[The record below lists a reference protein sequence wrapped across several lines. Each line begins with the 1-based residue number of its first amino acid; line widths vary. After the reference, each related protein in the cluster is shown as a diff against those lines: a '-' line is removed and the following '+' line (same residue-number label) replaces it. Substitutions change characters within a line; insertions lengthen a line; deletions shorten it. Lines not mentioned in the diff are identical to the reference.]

1 MTARPRRTLISTGVV
16 SENRRA
22 RFDYFVETTL
32 EAGLVLS
39 GSEVKSLRQG
49 QANLN
54 DSFAG
59 PERVRGPGAGELTL
73 FNAYIPEYDKAT
85 IFQHEARRP
94 RRLLVHKR
102 EARKWLAAVAR
113 QGRTIVPLKLYFND
127 KGLAK
132 VLLGLATGK
141 KLHDKRDTE
150 KARDWQRDKARIMRE
165 KG

>member
-1 MTARPRRTLISTGVV
+1 MKQPRKSLISTGAV

-22 RFDYFVETTL
+22 RFDYAIEATL

-39 GSEVKSLRQG
+39 GSEVKSLRHG

-54 DSFAG
+54 DSYAG
-59 PERVRGPGAGELTL
+59 ALKGGGEAELAL
-73 FNAYIPEYDKAT
+73 YNAYIPEYAKAT

-94 RRLLVHKR
+94 RKLLVHKR
-102 EARKWLAAVAR
+102 EARKWLGAVTR
-113 QGRTIVPLKLYFND
+113 EGRTIVPLKLYFND
-127 KGLAK
+127 KGIAK

-141 KLHDKRDTE
+141 KQHDKRETE
-150 KARDWQRDKARIMRE
+150 KARDWQREKARIMRD

>member
-1 MTARPRRTLISTGVV
+1 MKQPRKALISTGMV

-22 RFDYFVETTL
+22 RYDYQIESTL

-39 GSEVKSLRQG
+39 GSEVKSLRHG

-59 PERVRGPGAGELTL
+59 ALKDGGEAEVGLY
-73 FNAYIPEYDKAT
+73 NAYIPEYAKAT
-85 IFQHEARRP
+85 IFQHEARRV
-94 RRLLVHKR
+94 RKLLLHKR
-102 EARKWLAAVAR
+102 EARKWLASVAR
-113 QGRTIVPLKLYFND
+113 EGRTIVPLKLYFND
-127 KGLAK
+127 KGVAK

-141 KLHDKRDTE
+141 KQHDKRETE

-165 KG
+165 RG

>member
-1 MTARPRRTLISTGVV
+1 MKQPRKAIISTGMV

-22 RFDYFVETTL
+22 RYDYAVETTL

-59 PERVRGPGAGELTL
+59 AIKGSGDAEIALY
-73 FNAYIPEYDKAT
+73 NAYIPEYAKAT
-85 IFQHEARRP
+85 IYQHEARRP
-94 RRLLVHKR
+94 RKLLMHKR
-102 EARKWLAAVAR
+102 EVRRWLAAVAR
-113 QGRTIVPLKLYFND
+113 EGRTIVPLKLYFND
-127 KGLAK
+127 KGIAK

-141 KLHDKRDTE
+141 KQHDKRDTE
-150 KARDWQRDKARIMRE
+150 KKRDWDREKSRIMRD

>member
-1 MTARPRRTLISTGVV
+1 MKQPRKAIISTGMV

-22 RFDYFVETTL
+22 RYDYAVETTL

-39 GSEVKSLRQG
+39 GSEVKSLRLG

-59 PERVRGPGAGELTL
+59 AIKGGGEADIALY
-73 FNAYIPEYDKAT
+73 NAYIPEYAKAT

-94 RRLLVHKR
+94 RKLLMHKR
-102 EARKWLAAVAR
+102 EARRWLAAVAR
-113 QGRTIVPLKLYFND
+113 EGRTIVPLKLYFND
-127 KGLAK
+127 KGIAK

-141 KLHDKRDTE
+141 KQHDKRDTE
-150 KARDWQRDKARIMRE
+150 KKRDWDREKSRIMRD

>member
-1 MTARPRRTLISTGVV
+1 MKQPRKAIISTGVV

-22 RFDYFVETTL
+22 RYEYAVETTL

-39 GSEVKSLRQG
+39 GSEVKSLRHG

-59 PERVRGPGAGELTL
+59 ALKGGEEGEIALY
-73 FNAYIPEYDKAT
+73 NAYIPEYAKAT
-85 IFQHEARRP
+85 IFQHEARRV
-94 RRLLVHKR
+94 RKLLLHKR

-113 QGRTIVPLKLYFND
+113 EGRTIVPLKLYFND
-127 KGLAK
+127 KGIAK

-141 KLHDKRDTE
+141 KQHDKRETE
-150 KARDWQRDKARIMRE
+150 KARDWQRDKARILRDR
-165 KG
+165 G

>member
-1 MTARPRRTLISTGVV
+1 MKQPRKALISTGMV

-22 RFDYFVETTL
+22 RYDYQIESTL

-39 GSEVKSLRQG
+39 GSEVKSLRHG

-59 PERVRGPGAGELTL
+59 ALKEGGEAEVGLY
-73 FNAYIPEYDKAT
+73 NAYIPEYAKAT
-85 IFQHEARRP
+85 IFQHEARRV
-94 RRLLVHKR
+94 RKLLLHKR
-102 EARKWLAAVAR
+102 EARKWLASVAR
-113 QGRTIVPLKLYFND
+113 EGRTIVPLKLYFND
-127 KGLAK
+127 KGVAK

-141 KLHDKRDTE
+141 KQHDKRETE

-165 KG
+165 RG